1 MQLGID
7 RPLTAS
13 EQEELASEAYD
24 SYDAYLNRWP
34 KSVRQWGPTNAVEWS
49 GEGVWLRDIHGRA
62 FLDCLGGYGVFALGH
77 RHPRVIAAVK
87 AQLDRLPLHSQ
98 KLVNPYAAEAGRRL
112 AGIVPGNLR
121 KSFWCNSGT
130 EAVEGALK
138 LARLYTKRPNF
149 VSTVNSFHGK
159 SFGSLSV
166 TGRALF
172 RDPVAPLLPV
182 RFVPYGDPAALDKAL
197 DAETAAFIIEPI
209 QGEGGV
215 HVPPEGYLRKV
226 RDLCTRKGVLMIADE
241 IQTGLGRTG
250 RMFGVDHEGVV
261 PDILCVA
268 KALSGGVVPCG
279 AFVSTDEIW
288 TAYHP
293 MPLFHTSTFGHNPLA
308 ATAAAAAIEVIVS
321 ERLHERAARLGD
333 RLMTG
338 LREQWRR
345 FPKALSDVRGRGL
358 LIGLEFVTEEAGVRA
373 AEGLFARD
381 VLVAHTLNN
390 PRVVRIEPPLI
401 ITEEQVDLLLTKLSS
416 TLESLDR

>member
-1 MQLGID
+1 MQLGIT
-7 RPLTAS
+7 RPLTEA
-13 EQEELASEAYD
+13 EQDELSSEAFD
-24 SYDAYLNRWP
+24 SYDAYCNRWP
-34 KSVRQWGPTNAVEWS
+34 KSVREWGPSAVVEWS
-49 GEGVWLRDIHGRA
+49 GEGVWLRDIRGRA

-77 RHPRVIAAVK
+77 RHPRVIEAVK

-98 KLVNPYAAEAGRRL
+98 KLVNPYVAEAARRL

-138 LARLYTKRPNF
+138 LARLYTKKKTF
-149 VSTVNSFHGK
+149 VSTTNSFHGK

-172 RDPVAPLLPV
+172 RDPVAPLLPA
-182 RFVPYGDPAALDKAL
+182 RFVPFGDAAALEKAI
-197 DAETAAFIIEPI
+197 DADTAAFIVEPI

-215 HVPPEGYLRKV
+215 HLPPEGYLAKV
-226 RDLCTRKGVLMIADE
+226 REICTRRGILMIVDE

-250 RMFGVDHEGVV
+250 KMFGVDHEGVQ
-261 PDILCVA
+261 PDILCLA

-279 AFVSTDEIW
+279 ALVSTDEIW
-288 TAYHP
+288 SAFHP

-308 ATAAAAAIEVIVS
+308 ATAAAATIEVLTT
-321 ERLHERAARLGD
+321 EKLPERAARMGE
-333 RLMTG
+333 RLMAG
-338 LREQWRR
+338 LRELWRSY
-345 FPKALSDVRGRGL
+345 PKVLAEVRGRGL
-358 LIGLEFVTEEAGVRA
+358 LVGMEFVAEEAGIRT
-373 AEGLFARD
+373 AEELFARD

-401 ITEEQVDLLLTKLSS
+401 ITEEQIDLFLSKLRGA
-416 TLESLDR
+416 LEAIGK